1 MSRLLSRFFYDFDL
15 RPSNLYYTPMMDLNS
30 DDNFGLD
37 YLNDYSELQNFWE
50 EWEVHDFLS
59 QVSTRA
65 TVLLRRAFEVNVAT
79 AA

>member
-1 MSRLLSRFFYDFDL
+1 
-15 RPSNLYYTPMMDLNS
+15 MMDLNS

-50 EWEVHDFLS
+50 EREVHDFLS